1 MSPGNVARDLTAE
14 FIAEPTTADKVTH
27 PGKKVPKI
35 GVAVYFY
42 DHFMTNIV
50 CYKSSYTAKE
60 MTLAATKSVRSPG
73 YLACPICNEDTP
85 SVRVLGKT
93 AYVGHRRFLKKP
105 HKWRRSLEF
114 NGVTE
119 NKDPPRE
126 FNRDAIHDSI
136 ARLPNA
142 CERVNIEFGG
152 VKLNLNVLQYLPPDI
167 AKPLIELCLFFKQ
180 ICSQTLMVDDM
191 LKAQSKVIDILC
203 NLELIYPPAFFDIMI
218 HLVIHL
224 PLEAIFGG
232 PIRPRSVIRI
242 GSPRI
247 EESDMHSE
255 LFALACGHH
264 QLQSQSTL
272 AIVIGVRF
280 VVLSRDER
288 SHNSNEAFVR
298 PGSGRRNMVHINS
311 VDAHSVSDV
320 VDEDDDIID
329 EEDPIPHDLADS
341 DDEDLVNLDIDDGVN
356 VVYSNVSAMFA
367 RGAMAV
373 TWWQVYDRP
382 PFTPDSQPVGG
393 VAWATSKG
401 TRKPNLGGRRAGWQ
415 HTRQETRNKSGPVTI
430 SGQMAGVMARIGTL
444 FDMRFLTWKSDRWPL
459 YRMRPIQHALQM
471 IYNARRYV
479 LRKGHWIPDSDGTYT
494 GPGAHQSITSSQLFL
509 SLKSQPEM
517 VVWPAGS
524 GGPGAPGD
532 MSPGKLSTVDFQFA
546 ETLWARHFA
555 RVCRPGI
562 LSTWALSDSTFLRA
576 TWQCYCSVTTG
587 EIILKCAEK
596 EGTWTVNLGVHNRK
610 KSYYVRR
617 GLHEFC
623 IANGLEAGNIIKF
636 ELIRDKGKPV
646 AVISILSEKETR
658 KRKAA
663 QIACFKSIATACSIK
678 KSVVNVPRDFAM
690 SNGFVNMNSEEMIVM
705 DEKQRLWLA
714 KVFGT
719 HKRVHIRVFKD
730 IWVANGFK
738 AGDEFV
744 LKLVDNGKKLLM
756 NLQMIPVR
764 RARVTNEKFQLKRQP
779 ALREVGTPV
788 VPYVVNGVGYE
799 KGYYLADGEPIHDH
813 KYLVSRRKNKTA
825 ILKRGCRKWHVKID
839 NDWVFGEGW
848 EAFVRDNGVQDFDF
862 VVFKHQGNMVFD
874 TMVFDT
880 SSCEREYPIH
890 KARRACLE
898 KKSYGKVKRT
908 LTVYMNL
915 LEFRRKKTPKVK
927 DTYINISLKSEKSII
942 PDHNNHPYFIGTLK
956 ASSKKLITKIERIR
970 DILTFEENTLTDNS
984 QHDSY

>member
-1 MSPGNVARDLTAE
+1 MND
-14 FIAEPTTADKVTH
+14 
-27 PGKKVPKI
+27 
-35 GVAVYFY
+35 
-42 DHFMTNIV
+42 
-50 CYKSSYTAKE
+50 SYTAKE

-152 VKLNLNVLQYLPPDI
+152 VKLNLNVLHAMARQDLKSLGFSKVACARLKLKTGIRARASGCVYLQTSGQKKVLFSSSQGVKLPVWVRIQLQAQKSRNDTNITGLKSHDCHIMMQRLLPYGLQQYLPPDV

-311 VDAHSVSDV
+311 VDAHSVFDV

-430 SGQMAGVMARIGTL
+430 RPCLTCASSHGNPIAGHYIMAGSANRRECPSLIHT
-444 FDMRFLTWKSDRWPL
+444 FFLTHTVNGVFLNPEDKAL
-459 YRMRPIQHALQM
+459 YDEMLRLQGLGSNTETGVPYTEDEIM
-471 IYNARRYV
+471 AIVRGGKQRGHIPGVGRV
-479 LRKGHWIPDSDGTYT
+479 LPRKGS
-494 GPGAHQSITSSQLFL
+494 LR
-509 SLKSQPEM
+509 LKSQPEM

-524 GGPGAPGD
+524 GGPGG
-532 MSPGKLSTVDFQFA
+532 
-546 ETLWARHFA
+546 
-555 RVCRPGI
+555 
-562 LSTWALSDSTFLRA
+562 
-576 TWQCYCSVTTG
+576 QCYCSVTTG

-756 NLQMIPVR
+756 NLQCDETVSLVYATKMSYLTPILEGNADMLFVVCKNCRLTPQLHEKMIPVR
-764 RARVTNEKFQLKRQP
+764 EHECNESFNLKRQP
-779 ALREVGTPV
+779 AL
-788 VPYVVNGVGYE
+788 
-799 KGYYLADGEPIHDH
+799 
-813 KYLVSRRKNKTA
+813 S
-825 ILKRGCRKWHVKID
+825 
-839 NDWVFGEGW
+839 
-848 EAFVRDNGVQDFDF
+848 
-862 VVFKHQGNMVFD
+862 
-874 TMVFDT
+874 
-880 SSCEREYPIH
+880 
-890 KARRACLE
+890 
-898 KKSYGKVKRT
+898 
-908 LTVYMNL
+908 
-915 LEFRRKKTPKVK
+915 
-927 DTYINISLKSEKSII
+927 
-942 PDHNNHPYFIGTLK
+942 
-956 ASSKKLITKIERIR
+956 
-970 DILTFEENTLTDNS
+970 
-984 QHDSY
+984 